1 MRELTRLRFTR
12 QDKDAQLNALRASLV
27 QQSVAQQRVARSFRR
42 RVGRF
47 ENDDDIFAESAE
59 RARVRSADRLAVDE
73 IMEKCR
79 YAAVELAMVEMEVEL
94 VHWRDWLGEGAHGR
108 EGCEE
113 CERAGVEKEG
123 GRELGLARKR
133 MGSCWRG
140 GERLLSPLNWEKGAG
155 AAGGGLDGVQGKRA
169 GSVEEEDY

>member
-1 MRELTRLRFTR
+1 VRELTRLRFTR

-27 QQSVAQQRVARSFRR
+27 QQRVAQQRVARSFRR

-47 ENDDDIFAESAE
+47 EDADIFAESAE
-59 RARVRSADRLAVDE
+59 RARVRSADRLAVE
-73 IMEKCR
+73 EMVEKYQ

-113 CERAGVEKEG
+113 CERVVMEKEG
-123 GRELGLARKR
+123 GGEQGLVARKR

-140 GERLLSPLNWEKGAG
+140 GERLLSPLNWEKGGG
-155 AAGGGLDGVQGKRA
+155 AVGGGVEGVLGKRA
-169 GSVEEEDY
+169 ESVEEED

>member
-1 MRELTRLRFTR
+1 VRELTRLRFTR

-27 QQSVAQQRVARSFRR
+27 QQRVAQQRVARSFRR

-47 ENDDDIFAESAE
+47 EDNDIFAESAE
-59 RARVRSADRLAVDE
+59 RARVRSADRLAVEE
-73 IMEKCR
+73 IVEKYQ

-113 CERAGVEKEG
+113 CERVVMEKEG
-123 GRELGLARKR
+123 GGEQGLVARKR

-140 GERLLSPLNWEKGAG
+140 GERLLSPLNWEKGGAG
-155 AAGGGLDGVQGKRA
+155 AGEGWDGVQGKRA
-169 GSVEEEDY
+169 GSVEEED